1 MLYLTDKEAIPFP
14 NSEENVCI
22 NIEKCSFDFAKE
34 KIDMK
39 TLLNFEQIQSDMD
52 MTNQFL
58 LFKNEYSRMENLA
71 IGDEIIKVRR
81 IKDKYHFWHI
91 RYFKLP

>member
-14 NSEENVCI
+14 NGDEDFCI
-22 NIEKCSFDFAKE
+22 NVEKCSFDFAKE
-34 KIDMK
+34 AIDKK

-91 RYFKLP
+91 RYAVLP

>member
-14 NSEENVCI
+14 NSEDNVCI

-34 KIDMK
+34 AIDKK
-39 TLLNFEQIQSDMD
+39 TLLCFEHVQSDMD

-71 IGDEIIKVRR
+71 VGDEIIKVRR

-91 RYFKLP
+91 RYAVLP